1 MLYYNITSR
10 RGQKLVDPMQTS
22 TAIEMRLDSR
32 ASGQASK
39 LDATAE
45 SVLRLPCF
53 MAERSTPVVLQ
64 EALRSGISIAIWQRK
79 LLPVVHDG
87 MAMLYVLMPLQRM
100 FTLGADEDAAQTL
113 DHALVGFGQLPESS
127 AKAWRDD
134 LLLLIALARGLA
146 PQAVVRVRIET
157 KVNDAC
163 RLFHADNVPLRMIC
177 AYRGPGT
184 QWLPEG
190 TFDRA
195 ELGRGSNNLVRD
207 WSAMRQLATGDVAVM
222 KGLRFPGTC
231 ADALVHRS
239 PPADATQPRVVAV
252 IDILL

>member
-1 MLYYNITSR
+1 
-10 RGQKLVDPMQTS
+10 MQTA

-32 ASGQASK
+32 PPSGQGPRR
-39 LDATAE
+39 DANAEAVARLSWSMAAGPTA
-45 SVLRLPCF
+45 
-53 MAERSTPVVLQ
+53 AVLQ
-64 EALRSGISIAIWQRK
+64 EALRPGIGIAIWQRE
-79 LLPVVHDG
+79 LSWIVRDG
-87 MAMLYVLMPLQRM
+87 MAALYTLMPLQRL
-100 FTLGADEDAAQTL
+100 FTLGADEDAARTL
-113 DHALVGFGQLPESS
+113 DRALVGFGQLPAPS

-134 LLLLIALARGLA
+134 LLQLIAVARGLA
-146 PQAVVRVRIET
+146 PQADVRVRIET

-195 ELGRGSNNLVRD
+195 ELGRGSNDLVRD
-207 WSAMRQLATGDVAVM
+207 WSVIRQLATGDVAVM

-239 PPADATQPRVVAV
+239 PPADATQPRVVVV
-252 IDILL
+252 IDVLL